1 MLERPFEMLSH
12 GMNGSGK
19 TSLLKLLL
27 GQPLDHGGVYSLG
40 AGLVHSYVPRDTSHL
55 KGSLSEFAEDCVKKC
70 PWQLTNR
77 PEPDILVTSKDF
89 DVR

>member
-1 MLERPFEMLSH
+1 MLERPFETLSH
-12 GMNGSGK
+12 GKNGSVK

-40 AGLVHSYVPRDTSHL
+40 AGLVRSCVPQDTSHL
-55 KGSLSEFAEDCVKKC
+55 KGSLSEFAEDCVKKP